1 MKKAE
6 FKIKNPHELQTL
18 VENVK
23 NGGKEAERE
32 IYEYFDLIHNSLMNY
47 QGFINQLIFSI
58 DEHNVNVVR
67 G

>member
-1 MKKAE
+1 MKAE

-23 NGGKEAERE
+23 NGGEEAERE
-32 IYEYFDLIHNSLMNY
+32 IYNYFDLIHNTLMNY
-47 QGFINQLIFSI
+47 QGLIDLIVSQNQ
-58 DEHNVNVVR
+58 NVVR